1 MWGQLPALGEPR
13 RAAKLRGPAVARMIG
28 YSRRMPPRSDDD
40 LDWLYGRD
48 ATRRADPPPEPTRV
62 MPSQGAPPS
71 IAPATVYEPPPPAYP
86 STPGYGSGPPGRPN
100 APPPPGGL
108 PPSRPPKRRHPVRNV
123 LLVLLVLVLLIIG
136 GLVGVPLY
144 AWSQVKRVNDAPAGK
159 RPADQPG
166 TTFLLVGS
174 DSREGLSKA
183 EQKKLGTGGVAGQR
197 TDTIMIVYTPPTG
210 KPALISIPR
219 DSYLSIPNH
228 NKNKVNAAYALGGP
242 KLLEQ
247 TVEQNTGLRID
258 GYLEIG
264 FAGFVNVVDAV
275 GGVEMCLPTAIKDKD
290 SHIDLPKGC
299 QTLNG
304 IEALGYV
311 RMRKAD
317 PRGDLGRVERQR
329 AVLAAVAKKAASP
342 ATVINPVRYWN
353 LSNSAGQ
360 AVTLGQQTGLLQT
373 LTVANAMRKIAG
385 GQGLT
390 LTVPV
395 ANPGASTPVGSAVL
409 WDDAKANAMFAE
421 IASGDTSKLAKY
433 AK

>member
-1 MWGQLPALGEPR
+1 
-13 RAAKLRGPAVARMIG
+13 
-28 YSRRMPPRSDDD
+28 MPPRSDDD

-48 ATRRADPPPEPTRV
+48 GTRRSDPPPEPTRV
-62 MPSQGAPPS
+62 MPSQGPPPS
-71 IAPATVYEPPPPAYP
+71 VAPATVYEPPPPAYP

-100 APPPPGGL
+100 VPPPPGGL

-144 AWSQVKRVNDAPAGK
+144 AWSQVKRVSDAPAGK

-183 EQKKLGTGGVAGQR
+183 EQKRLGTGGVAGQR

-210 KPALISIPR
+210 KPALLSIPR
-219 DSYLSIPNH
+219 DSYLAIPNH
-228 NKNKVNAAYALGGP
+228 SKNKVNAAYALGGP

-275 GGVEMCLPTAIKDKD
+275 GGVEMCLPAAIKDKD

-304 IEALGYV
+304 VEALGYV

-353 LSNSAGQ
+353 LCNSAGQ

-373 LTVANAMRKIAG
+373 LTMANAMRKIAG

-395 ANPGASTPVGSAVL
+395 ANPGASTPVGSALL
-409 WDDAKANAMFAE
+409 WDDAKASAMFAE

>member
-1 MWGQLPALGEPR
+1 
-13 RAAKLRGPAVARMIG
+13 
-28 YSRRMPPRSDDD
+28 MPPNSDED

-48 ATRRADPPPEPTRV
+48 RTKRPDPSPPEPTRV
-62 MPSQGAPPS
+62 MPSQQPPPS
-71 IAPATVYEPPPPAYP
+71 SVAPATIYEPPPPP
-86 STPGYGSGPPGRPN
+86 HQSTPGYGPGPSGQPY
-100 APPPPGGL
+100 APPSAPPGGM
-108 PPSRPPKRRHPVRNV
+108 PPLKPPKRRHPVRNV
-123 LLVLLVLVLLIIG
+123 LLVLLILVLLIIV

-144 AWSQVKRVNDAPAGK
+144 AWSQVKRVNDAPPGK

-183 EQKKLGTGGVAGQR
+183 EQKRLGTGGVGGQR

-210 KPALISIPR
+210 KSALISVPR
-219 DSYLSIPNH
+219 DSYLDVPGH
-228 NKNKVNAAYALGGP
+228 AKNKINAAYALGGP

-247 TVEQNTGLRID
+247 TIEQNTGLRID

-275 GGVEMCLPTAIKDKD
+275 GGVEMCLPAAIKDRD

-304 IEALGYV
+304 VEALGYV

-353 LSNSAGQ
+353 LCNSGGQ
-360 AVTLGQQTGLLQT
+360 AVTLGEQTGLLAT
-373 LTVANAMRKIAG
+373 LTVANAMRKVAG

-409 WDDAKANAMFAE
+409 WDEAKASAMFAE
-421 IASGDTSKLAKY
+421 IARGDTSKLAKY
-433 AK
+433 GK